1 MLRIRNLQA
10 GYGKLRVLRGVS
22 LHVRAGELVTI
33 IGANGAGKTTLL
45 HTVAGLVPAQGGEIE
60 FDGTD
65 LTRVAAYSIVG
76 HGCALVPEGR
86 QVFAVMSVEENLLL
100 GAYTRPTRDRA
111 GVRETLESVY
121 RLFPVLRERRRQYA
135 GTLSGGEQ
143 QMVAIGRARMAQ
155 PRLLMLD
162 EPSMGLAPLVVKDIF
177 KTLAGLHAAGV
188 TILLVEQNARVAL
201 AIADRGYVM
210 ETGAILMEGAA
221 RDLLNNND
229 VQRAYLGKDYQSI
242 GERTLPGAETQR
254 QTR

>member
-65 LTRVAAYSIVG
+65 LTRVAAHSIVG

-100 GAYTRPTRDRA
+100 GAYTRLARDRT
-111 GVRETLESVY
+111 GVRDTLEGVY

-188 TILLVEQNARVAL
+188 TILLVEQNARAAL